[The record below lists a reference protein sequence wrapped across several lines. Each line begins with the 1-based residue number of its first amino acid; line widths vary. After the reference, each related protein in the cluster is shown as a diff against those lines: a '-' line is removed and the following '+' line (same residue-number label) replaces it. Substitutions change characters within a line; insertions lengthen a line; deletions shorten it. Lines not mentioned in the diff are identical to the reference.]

1 MSLLAIRA
9 KRSVPEMALERF
21 DQLAV
26 ALSARLTRLSLEG
39 TGPVIADALA
49 QVAAALSIDACR
61 LVEFSESGSVAR
73 THTPARTTNGS
84 DVQQETPSPD
94 ERLVARLARGETV
107 IISPAGDPTAAAFV
121 SRERAA
127 PRANACFV
135 LGLPAAVSGQ
145 VVCALVIESGR
156 VPRQWSEPLIGQ
168 LQLIAEILG
177 AAVQRWRHEMAL
189 RSSVAE
195 IQRLNAK
202 LQADNV
208 YLKEEIKSYH
218 DVDEIVGESA
228 PLRLALARL
237 AQVAPVKCRRASR
250 HASQHAAVPHEEA
263 RRGVP
268 REPRAAARSADA
280 TAAD

>member
-1 MSLLAIRA
+1 M
-9 KRSVPEMALERF
+9 
-21 DQLAV
+21 
-26 ALSARLTRLSLEG
+26 
-39 TGPVIADALA
+39 
-49 QVAAALSIDACR
+49 
-61 LVEFSESGSVAR
+61 
-73 THTPARTTNGS
+73 
-84 DVQQETPSPD
+84 
-94 ERLVARLARGETV
+94 
-107 IISPAGDPTAAAFV
+107 
-121 SRERAA
+121 
-127 PRANACFV
+127 

-268 REPRAAARSADA
+268 REPLAAARSADA